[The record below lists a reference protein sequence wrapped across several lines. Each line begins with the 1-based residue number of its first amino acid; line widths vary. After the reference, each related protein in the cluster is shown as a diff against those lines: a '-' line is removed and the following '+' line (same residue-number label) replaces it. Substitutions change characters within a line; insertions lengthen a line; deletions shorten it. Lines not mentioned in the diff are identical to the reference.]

1 MSPLCSVPPATQM
14 GIREKGG
21 RKKLFAR
28 RGHIFF
34 SSSLPPSGAKKRKR
48 RSCLIPRVL
57 FLLLRAVAGLAKTK
71 AEPASPPFILFLGGE
86 NGHRHKRQGGE
97 EKEGTRLP
105 SAMAERRGERER
117 RGKTTNGAMIYH
129 ILPPSPP
136 AVVKKREG
144 PRRGGGQT
152 YPPSSSN
159 AAHSNPI
166 QENKTVVVDTHFSPP
181 SLFPATNP
189 IAPRLV
195 SPQSYI
201 SYLPIP
207 EDISTVF
214 V

>member
-71 AEPASPPFILFLGGE
+71 AEPASPPFILFLDGE
-86 NGHRHKRQGGE
+86 NGHRHKRQAGG

-129 ILPPSPP
+129 ILPLPLLLLWSRNEKGLAAEEDKHIPP
-136 AVVKKREG
+136 PLRTQRTPIRYRKTR
-144 PRRGGGQT
+144 
-152 YPPSSSN
+152 PPSSIPTSPLLPF
-159 AAHSNPI
+159 SLQPI
-166 QENKTVVVDTHFSPP
+166 
-181 SLFPATNP
+181 
-189 IAPRLV
+189 R
-195 SPQSYI
+195 
-201 SYLPIP
+201 
-207 EDISTVF
+207 
-214 V
+214 